1 MGDNNLVCE
10 SKVYN
15 LSTRSTACNV
25 LNGDWKSQCEYH
37 IPNLLD
43 RDETIEY
50 VQFSVPDAIIP
61 ISVYNVSNYNN
72 MLVVISFAGTSTY
85 SFPYGNY
92 NSSTFASQF
101 ATLLG
106 TGWSLALNTV
116 TNKFTI
122 TSTAPFTIDATSTI
136 GSVMGFSTTLYSSV
150 GNTLIMPRC
159 CNFLPI
165 PRVCIRCSELA
176 NTIMVSGQPTADVV
190 VTIPNDVGLN
200 GQIFYQNQSQSKLLF
215 RHHELSRFVV
225 SITDDDG
232 NLLNFNGLSCYFTF
246 QFDIY
251 RKYIPKLPRFSNLV
265 EYVNNHPSQLYPDE
279 QIMEDAGQMEDAGV

>member
-1 MGDNNLVCE
+1 MNNDLVCE

-15 LSTRSTACNV
+15 ISTRSSACNV
-25 LNGDWKSQCEYH
+25 LNGDWKSECEYF
-37 IPNLLD
+37 IPNLID

-61 ISVYNVSNYNN
+61 VSVYNVNSYNN
-72 MLVVISFAGTSTY
+72 TLVIIYGGTTY
-85 SFPYGNY
+85 TYVFPTGNY

-106 TGWSLALNTV
+106 TGWSLAVNTV
-116 TNKFTI
+116 TNIFTVSGTTTFTI
-122 TSTAPFTIDATSTI
+122 SSSSTI
-136 GSVMGFSTTLYSSV
+136 GYVMGFSTSV
-150 GNTLIMPRC
+150 NSVSTIATMPRC

-165 PRVCIRCSELA
+165 PRVCIRCPELA
-176 NTIMVSGQPTADVV
+176 NTIMVGSQTSADIV
-190 VTIPNDVGLN
+190 VTVPNDVGLN

-225 SITDDDG
+225 SITDDDN
-232 NLLNFNGLSCYFTF
+232 NLLNFNGLSSYFTF

-279 QIMEDAGQMEDAGV
+279 EQLVDEGV